1 MTRMLLGGLLAA
13 LLVAVGHAQNWPSRP
28 VRVIVPFPSG
38 GGADIFAR
46 VVSRKLQENT
56 GQAFIADNRAGAS
69 GIIGCELVARAV
81 PDGLTLLLGTTGTH
95 ATNPAVYPKLS
106 YHPLRDFTPI
116 SILADA
122 PFVLLVNPKLPAGSL
137 SEFIAW
143 ARANP
148 AQYTYGSSG
157 IGSSAHLGFELFNLM
172 AGVKGVH
179 VPYKGLPIAMADTIS
194 GQLAVTWNSIS
205 AAGPAIRAQQVRAL
219 GIGSLKRSTL
229 MPEVPTLA
237 EAGLPGYELGSWYAF
252 LGPAGMRPALVSQLH
267 AEVVRALQD
276 PAMRQQFAAM
286 GAEAVGNTP
295 AEFRALLEKDLV
307 KWAKVAREASVKAE

>member
-1 MTRMLLGGLLAA
+1 MSRILLGGLLAA
-13 LLVAVGHAQNWPSRP
+13 LLAGAAHAQDWPTRP

-56 GQAFIADNRAGAS
+56 GQPFIADNRAGAS
-69 GIIGCELVARAV
+69 GIIGSELVARAA
-81 PDGLTLLLGTTGTH
+81 PDGHTLVLGTTGTH
-95 ATNPAVYPKLS
+95 ATNPAVFPKLP

-116 SILADA
+116 TILADA
-122 PFVLLVNPKLPAGSL
+122 PFVLLVNPKLPVNTLA
-137 SEFIAW
+137 EFIAW

-148 AQYTYGSSG
+148 TQYTYGSSG

-172 AGVKGVH
+172 AGVRGTH
-179 VPYKGLPIAMADTIS
+179 VPYKGLPIAMSDTIA

-205 AAGPAIRAQQVRAL
+205 AAGAAVRAQQVRAL
-219 GIGSLKRSTL
+219 GIGSLKRSGL
-229 MPEVPTLA
+229 MPEVPTIG
-237 EAGLPGYELGSWYAF
+237 ESGLQGYELGSWYAF
-252 LGPAGMRPALVSQLH
+252 LGPAGMRPALVTRLH
-267 AEVVRALQD
+267 AESVRALQD
-276 PAMRQQFAAM
+276 PAMRQQFATL